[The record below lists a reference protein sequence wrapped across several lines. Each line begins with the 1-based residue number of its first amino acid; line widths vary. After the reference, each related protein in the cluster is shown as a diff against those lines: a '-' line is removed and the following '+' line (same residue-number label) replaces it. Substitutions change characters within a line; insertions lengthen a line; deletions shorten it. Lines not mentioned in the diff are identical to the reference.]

1 MKRLLLKW
9 VILGVAVYATSLITQ
24 ALKIGFRAQAGTLSE
39 VIVLLIGVAALA
51 LLNAT
56 MGKILKVLTFPISC
70 LTLGLFGLVV
80 NAIVLWFASSLE
92 LGFRITKSG
101 VEGLVAAFVASVLI
115 SMINGALQTAL
126 PDKKDD

>member
-24 ALKIGFRAQAGTLSE
+24 ALKIGFRAQAGSVSE

-70 LTLGLFGLVV
+70 MTLGLFGLVV
-80 NAIVLWFASSLE
+80 NAIVLWFAATLE

-101 VEGLVAAFVASVLI
+101 VDGFVAAFVASVLI
-115 SMINGALQTAL
+115 SILNGVLQTAL